1 MGAVYF
7 WDSILIAPPREKIFR
22 RMGFKRGKTQIS
34 VAQTREIED
43 YIDDA
48 LFDIQLKGAGKRIS
62 IAERLDVKTVLATG
76 QTLDSAQVTALL
88 ANSGEIF
95 LMGASAGSRIMEA
108 IRQDSAHNRLTRAV
122 VLDAVASEMTD
133 EALEWITRYLNHELL
148 RERKQLTKRRFSAGY
163 GDFGLENQAWI
174 YRTLELERLGISL
187 TDSCMLVPEKSVT
200 AVAGIEDLK

>member
-7 WDSILIAPPREKIFR
+7 WDSILIAPPRDKIFR
-22 RMGFKRGKTQIS
+22 RLGFKKGKTRISDAQI
-34 VAQTREIED
+34 REIEG

-48 LFDIQLKGAGKRIS
+48 LFDIQLKGAGKRI
-62 IAERLDVKTVLATG
+62 AVAQRREATTVLATG
-76 QTLDSAQVTALL
+76 NNIHSAQIAALL
-88 ANSGEIF
+88 ANSGEVF
-95 LMGASAGSRIMEA
+95 LMGAGAGSKIMEA
-108 IRQDSAHNRLTRAV
+108 IRQDSARNRLTRAV
-122 VLDAVASEMTD
+122 VLDAVAGEMTD
-133 EALEWITRYLNHELL
+133 EALDWIIRYLNHELL

-174 YRTLELERLGISL
+174 YRALELERLGISL